1 MTTLSDVNTR
11 RGESRPPDI
20 GFAPN
25 VIPETNSSRTG
36 VSVRYALDENK
47 KWFVLRATYGRA
59 NKVYDIIQKDGQE
72 AYIPLGYQLKEIN
85 GKKKRVKAP
94 LLPNLV
100 FVYTTEDY
108 VKSLTK
114 NPAYRTFV
122 SFYFNHFSTD
132 RFGKNPPLTID
143 YAAMINFI
151 NLTSIDD
158 KHIRIVDPCQCNYK
172 SGELV
177 RVIDGKFKGV
187 IGRVARAA
195 GEQRVVVELE
205 GLCWVATAYIP
216 TAFLQACIE

>member
-11 RGESRPPDI
+11 RGESQPPDI
-20 GFAPN
+20 GFASN

-59 NKVYDIIQKDGQE
+59 NKVYNIIQKDGQE

-85 GKKKRVKAP
+85 GKKKRLKAP

-100 FVYTTEDY
+100 FVYAAEDY
-108 VKSLTK
+108 VKSLTD
-114 NPAYRTFV
+114 NPVYRTFV
-122 SFYFNHFSTD
+122 NFYYNHFSID
-132 RFGKNPPLTID
+132 KYGKNPPLTID
-143 YAAMINFI
+143 YASMINFI
-151 NLTSIDD
+151 NLTSIDN
-158 KHIRIVDPCQCNYK
+158 KHIRIVDPRHCKYK

-177 RVIDGKFKGV
+177 RIIDGEFKGV

-205 GLCWVATAYIP
+205 GVCWVATAYIP
-216 TAFLQACIE
+216 TAFLQAYME